1 MDLEGI
7 VLSEMSGRKKQILYV
22 FTYMWNLKK
31 KNKTHS
37 KSKTDSQ
44 IQNQTNGY
52 QRGMEEKYKISEG
65 NLKLQP
71 TSCKIDEL
79 WGCNV

>member
-1 MDLEGI
+1 MAYTYSEVLLSYKNDELLPFAIVLMDLEGI

-44 IQNQTNGY
+44 IQN
-52 QRGMEEKYKISEG
+52 
-65 NLKLQP
+65 
-71 TSCKIDEL
+71 
-79 WGCNV
+79 

>member
-31 KNKTHS
+31 KKKHIVNQKQTH
-37 KSKTDSQ
+37 
-44 IQNQTNGY
+44 
-52 QRGMEEKYKISEG
+52 RYKI
-65 NLKLQP
+65 KLMV
-71 TSCKIDEL
+71 TRGEWRRNIK
-79 WGCNV
+79 